1 LLGIINNQSLDRSY
15 APTGATSGPALV
27 SERKPVDESN
37 TDLFLP
43 EEIDRFADPKAARK
57 KAMDYLARRE
67 YGHDELVNKL
77 AGAGFDADIAA
88 IEIDRLTGEGL
99 QSDQRFAGS
108 FVQSRINQGKGPVR
122 IRQELKERG
131 IQTGIVDDALDETA
145 EDWFALACAIR
156 VRKFG
161 LELPGE
167 FKEKARQMRFLQ
179 YRGFEQD
186 HIQHA
191 MRSRREE

>member
-1 LLGIINNQSLDRSY
+1 M
-15 APTGATSGPALV
+15 SGEPKSVNELNA
-27 SERKPVDESN
+27 
-37 TDLFLP
+37 DLFQP
-43 EEIDRFADPKAARK
+43 EEVDRFGDPKEARK

-67 YGHDELVNKL
+67 YGFDELIKKL
-77 AGAGFDADIAA
+77 ETAGFYSDIAA
-88 IEIDRLTGEGL
+88 DVVLVLRGDGL

-108 FVQSRINQGKGPVR
+108 FVQSRISQGKGPAR

-131 IQTGIVDDALDETA
+131 LRSTLVAEALQATDTDWYALALD
-145 EDWFALACAIR
+145 IR

-161 LELPGE
+161 TDLPVD

-186 HIQHA
+186 HIQA
-191 MRSRREE
+191 AVSNTGS